1 MIENPILLATQF
13 LILLISLAVL
23 VKSSDIVSDSA
34 SNIAEIT
41 GIGQLAIGFLMLSII
56 TSLPE
61 LAISIFSVQCGDTG
75 IAVGTLFGSNIAN
88 IGLVLG
94 ITAVVATAPMVI
106 SQDSLKKLA
115 LMMFAP
121 TLIPIMILLSPEAGR
136 IVGVILLGI
145 FALFCLYIVRSKT
158 TTGVSKKKIIQR
170 RTLAKDLGIIIACL
184 VAIIISANYVV
195 DSAIKIATTFRVD
208 KLVIGAT
215 IIAVGT
221 SLPELSVTLAAARK
235 KHMDLALGNILGS
248 CFTNLT
254 LVLGFSLAASACSVN
269 MTIFFELIIILSII
283 NLALWRMLADSRISF
298 LDGLVLIFFYL
309 IFLSSTIGVQL
320 FILTPEHISYTLA
333 AAAAISAQ
341 VFGASVI
348 IIVAII
354 LGFYLTRDLPI
365 KNFIQK
371 RLASNRPKY

>member
-1 MIENPILLATQF
+1 LIENPILLATQF
-13 LILLISLAVL
+13 LILFISLAVL
-23 VKSSDIVSDSA
+23 VKSSDVVSDSA
-34 SNIAEIT
+34 SNIAQIT

-61 LAISIFSVQCGDTG
+61 LAITIFSVQCGDTG

-94 ITAVVATAPMVI
+94 ITAVVSTATMAI

-136 IVGVILLGI
+136 ITGVILLGT

-158 TTGVSKKKIIQR
+158 TTGVPKKKITPR
-170 RTLAKDLGIIIACL
+170 RTIAKDLGIIIACL
-184 VAIIISANYVV
+184 AAIIISANYVV

-215 IIAVGT
+215 IVAVGT
-221 SLPELSVTLAAARK
+221 SLPELSITLTAARK

-254 LVLGFSLAASACSVN
+254 LVLGLSLVASACSVN

-283 NLALWRMLADSRISF
+283 NLALWRMLVDSQISF
-298 LDGLVLIFFYL
+298 LDGLVLIFLYF
-309 IFLSSTIGVQL
+309 IFLGSTIGVQF
-320 FILTPEHISYTLA
+320 FILTPENISYTLA
-333 AAAAISAQ
+333 VSGVISAQ
-341 VFGASVI
+341 IFGASI
-348 IIVAII
+348 ILVVAVI
-354 LGFYLTRDLPI
+354 LGFYLTRDIPI
-365 KNFIQK
+365 KNIIQK
-371 RLASNRPKY
+371 RLVSTRPKY

>member
-13 LILLISLAVL
+13 LILFISLAVL
-23 VKSSDIVSDSA
+23 VKSSDVVSDSA
-34 SNIAEIT
+34 SNIAQIT

-61 LAISIFSVQCGDTG
+61 LAITIFSVQCGDTG

-94 ITAVVATAPMVI
+94 ITAVVSTATMAI

-136 IVGVILLGI
+136 ITGVILLGT

-158 TTGVSKKKIIQR
+158 TTGVPKKKITPR
-170 RTLAKDLGIIIACL
+170 RTIAKDLGIIIACL
-184 VAIIISANYVV
+184 AAIIISANYVV

-215 IIAVGT
+215 IVAVGT
-221 SLPELSVTLAAARK
+221 SLPELSITLTAARK

-254 LVLGFSLAASACSVN
+254 LVLGLSLVASACSVN

-283 NLALWRMLADSRISF
+283 NLALWRMLVDSQISF
-298 LDGLVLIFFYL
+298 LDGLVLIFLYF
-309 IFLSSTIGVQL
+309 IFLGSTIGVQF
-320 FILTPEHISYTLA
+320 FILTPENISYTLA
-333 AAAAISAQ
+333 VSGVISAQ
-341 VFGASVI
+341 IFGASI
-348 IIVAII
+348 ILVVAVI
-354 LGFYLTRDLPI
+354 LGFYLTRDIPI
-365 KNFIQK
+365 KNIIQK
-371 RLASNRPKY
+371 RLVSTRPKY

>member
-1 MIENPILLATQF
+1 MIENPILLAIQF
-13 LILLISLAVL
+13 FILFISLAVL

-34 SNIAEIT
+34 SNIAQLT

-61 LAISIFSVQCGDTG
+61 LAIAIFSVQCGDTG

-94 ITAVVATAPMVI
+94 ITAVVSTSTMLI
-106 SQDSLKKLA
+106 SQESLKKLT

-136 IVGVILLGI
+136 IAGVILLGI

-158 TTGVSKKKIIQR
+158 TTGVPKKKITQSR
-170 RTLAKDLGIIIACL
+170 KMAKDLGIIIACL

-195 DSAIKIATTFRVD
+195 NSAINIATTFGVD

-254 LVLGFSLAASACSVN
+254 LILGFSLAASACPVN

-283 NLALWRMLADSRISF
+283 NLALWRMLADGRISF
-298 LDGLVLIFFYL
+298 LDGLILMFLYL
-309 IFLSSTIGVQL
+309 IFLGSTIGVQL
-320 FILTPEHISYTLA
+320 FILTPEHISYILA
-333 AAAAISAQ
+333 VSAGISAQ
-341 VFGASVI
+341 IVGASVI
-348 IIVAII
+348 VIVAII
-354 LGFYLTRDLPI
+354 LG
-365 KNFIQK
+365 
-371 RLASNRPKY
+371 

>member
-1 MIENPILLATQF
+1 MIENPILLVTQF
-13 LILLISLAVL
+13 LILFISLAVL
-23 VKSSDIVSDSA
+23 VKSSDVVSDSA
-34 SNIAEIT
+34 SNIAQIT

-61 LAISIFSVQCGDTG
+61 LAITIFSVQCGDTG

-94 ITAVVATAPMVI
+94 IAAVVSTSTMLI

-136 IVGVILLGI
+136 IAGVILLGI

-158 TTGVSKKKIIQR
+158 TTGVPKKKLPPR
-170 RTLAKDLGIIIACL
+170 RTIVKDLGIIIACL
-184 VAIIISANYVV
+184 AAIIISANYVV
-195 DSAIKIATTFRVD
+195 NSAINIATTFRVD

-254 LVLGFSLAASACSVN
+254 LILGFSLVASAGPVN
-269 MTIFFELIIILSII
+269 TTIFFELIIILSII

-298 LDGLVLIFFYL
+298 LDGLVLIFLYL
-309 IFLSSTIGVQL
+309 IFLGSTIGVQL
-320 FILTPEHISYTLA
+320 FILTPENISYTLA
-333 AAAAISAQ
+333 ASAAISAQ
-341 VFGASVI
+341 IFGASI
-348 IIVAII
+348 ILIVAII
-354 LGFYLTRDLPI
+354 LGLYLTRDIPI
-365 KNFIQK
+365 KNIIQK
-371 RLASNRPKY
+371 RLASNRQKY

>member
-1 MIENPILLATQF
+1 LIENPILLATEF
-13 LILLISLAVL
+13 LILFISLAVL

-34 SNIAEIT
+34 SNIAQIT

-61 LAISIFSVQCGDTG
+61 LAIAIFSVQCGDTG
-75 IAVGTLFGSNIAN
+75 IAVGALFGSNIAN

-94 ITAVVATAPMVI
+94 ITAMVSPSTMLI
-106 SQDSLKKLA
+106 SQHSLKKLA
-115 LMMFAP
+115 LMIFAP
-121 TLIPIMILLSPEAGR
+121 TFVPIMILLSPEAGR
-136 IVGVILLGI
+136 IAGVILLGI

-158 TTGVSKKKIIQR
+158 TTGVPKRKITPS
-170 RTLAKDLGIIIACL
+170 RTIVKDLGIIIACL
-184 VAIIISANYVV
+184 AAIIISANYVV
-195 DSAIKIATTFRVD
+195 NSAIKIATTFRVD

-221 SLPELSVTLAAARK
+221 SLPELSVTLAAVKK

-254 LVLGFSLAASACSVN
+254 LILGLSLAASFCPVN

-298 LDGLVLIFFYL
+298 LDGLVLIFLYL
-309 IFLSSTIGVQL
+309 IFLGSTIGAQL
-320 FILTPEHISYTLA
+320 FILTPENISYSLA
-333 AAAAISAQ
+333 ASGVISAQ
-341 VFGASVI
+341 IFGASI
-348 IIVAII
+348 ILIVAII
-354 LGFYLTRDLPI
+354 LGFYLTKDLSI
-365 KNFIQK
+365 KNIIQK
-371 RLASNRPKY
+371 KLATR

>member
-1 MIENPILLATQF
+1 MIENPILLATQLF
-13 LILLISLAVL
+13 ILLISLAVL

-34 SNIAEIT
+34 SNIAQIT

-61 LAISIFSVQCGDTG
+61 LAVAIFSVRCGDTS
-75 IAVGTLFGSNIAN
+75 IIVGTLFGSNIAN

-94 ITAVVATAPMVI
+94 ITAVVSTSTMLI

-136 IVGVILLGI
+136 IAGVILLGI

-158 TTGVSKKKIIQR
+158 TTGVSKKKITQSRGLI
-170 RTLAKDLGIIIACL
+170 KDLGIIIASL

-195 DSAIKIATTFRVD
+195 DSAINIATTFRID

-254 LVLGFSLAASACSVN
+254 LILGFSLAASASPVN
-269 MTIFFELIIILSII
+269 MTIFFELIIVLSII

-298 LDGLVLIFFYL
+298 LDGFVLIFLYL
-309 IFLSSTIGVQL
+309 IFLGSTIGVQL
-320 FILTPEHISYTLA
+320 FILTPEHIFYSLA
-333 AAAAISAQ
+333 ASAAISAQ
-341 VFGASVI
+341 IVGASI
-348 IIVAII
+348 IAIVAII

-365 KNFIQK
+365 KNIIQK
-371 RLASNRPKY
+371 RLASTRPKY

>member
-1 MIENPILLATQF
+1 MIENPILLVTQF
-13 LILLISLAVL
+13 LILFISLAVL

-34 SNIAEIT
+34 SNIAQIT

-61 LAISIFSVQCGDTG
+61 LAVAIFSVQSGDTG

-94 ITAVVATAPMVI
+94 ITAVVSTSTMLI
-106 SQDSLKKLA
+106 SQESLKKLT

-136 IVGVILLGI
+136 IAGVILLGI

-158 TTGVSKKKIIQR
+158 TTGVPKKKIIQSR
-170 RTLAKDLGIIIACL
+170 KIAKDLGIMIACL

-195 DSAIKIATTFRVD
+195 NSAINIATTFRID

-254 LVLGFSLAASACSVN
+254 LILGFSLVASAYPVN
-269 MTIFFELIIILSII
+269 MTIFFQLIIILSVI
-283 NLALWRMLADSRISF
+283 NLALWRMLADGRISF
-298 LDGLVLIFFYL
+298 LDGFVLIFLYL
-309 IFLSSTIGVQL
+309 IFLGSTIGVQL
-320 FILTPEHISYTLA
+320 FILTPEHISYILA
-333 AAAAISAQ
+333 ASAGISAQ
-341 VFGASVI
+341 IVGASVI
-348 IIVAII
+348 VIVAII

-365 KNFIQK
+365 KNITQK
-371 RLASNRPKY
+371 KISQH